1 RAASVD
7 CRRIGASDTAARFFF
22 GNVMLQMGEQLS
34 ACFMEKITMN
44 NASQV
49 EELEAL
55 TRSWLRIVEECRSG
69 RRL

>member
-1 RAASVD
+1 
-7 CRRIGASDTAARFFF
+7 
-22 GNVMLQMGEQLS
+22 MLQMGEPLS

-55 TRSWLRIVEECRSG
+55 TRSWLRIV
-69 RRL
+69 